1 MHENTPEQIDVLP
14 IEVPLSPL
22 ANGQLQ
28 HVMVECDL
36 PGALTRIDGTLRTNT
51 VETIGSRN
59 SISTSDNDVASASSK
74 EIELSE
80 TSSNISGESSML
92 LLSNKPAESSR
103 GSKRKK
109 FFNGDHCRNDQM
121 DVELRV
127 IRNGSILD
135 QDSTQTASC

>member
-22 ANGQLQ
+22 ANGQLS

-36 PGALTRIDGTLRTNT
+36 PGAPTRTDGTLRT
-51 VETIGSRN
+51 VETIGSHN

-80 TSSNISGESSML
+80 TSSNVSGESSML
-92 LLSNKPAESSR
+92 LLSNKPESSR

-127 IRNGSILD
+127 IHNGSILD